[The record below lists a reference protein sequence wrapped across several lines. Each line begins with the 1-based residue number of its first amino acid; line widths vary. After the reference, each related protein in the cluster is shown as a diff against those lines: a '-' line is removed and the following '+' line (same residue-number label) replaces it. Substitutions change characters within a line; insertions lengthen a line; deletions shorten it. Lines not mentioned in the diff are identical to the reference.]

1 MKVFQGPLFG
11 TLRSSENTA
20 FFDGLIFVVLM
31 TGIEIRQIP
40 SPRIGSALLEETFTK
55 NFGDFYE
62 KMHTI
67 VRQCRESSDGL
78 RIKLSELDS
87 TIKTKRCLGAL
98 RALTSSWRPLDY
110 VGSTQGQA
118 RHFGSF

>member
-1 MKVFQGPLFG
+1 M
-11 TLRSSENTA
+11 
-20 FFDGLIFVVLM
+20 
-31 TGIEIRQIP
+31 
-40 SPRIGSALLEETFTK
+40 LEETFTK

-87 TIKTKRCLGAL
+87 TIKTKRSLGAL
-98 RALTSSWRPLDY
+98 QALTSSWRPLDY
-110 VGSTQGQA
+110 VGRTQGQA